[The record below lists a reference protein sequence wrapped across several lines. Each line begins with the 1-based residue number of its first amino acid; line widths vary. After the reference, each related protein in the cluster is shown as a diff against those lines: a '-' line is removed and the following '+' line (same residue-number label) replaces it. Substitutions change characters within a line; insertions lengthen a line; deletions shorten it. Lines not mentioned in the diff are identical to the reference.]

1 MTKWDS
7 GRGQI
12 FNIFLAWHTN
22 RQIIMMNGAFGWL
35 EQDSW
40 QVAARVIKNP
50 VWETNHRGRI
60 FDELWIGEMGH

>member
-1 MTKWDS
+1 
-7 GRGQI
+7 
-12 FNIFLAWHTN
+12 
-22 RQIIMMNGAFGWL
+22 MMNGAFGWL